1 MTQHVTS
8 TDKQAD
14 NGASAAKVMTLT
26 TTAVGSYPKPD
37 YLAQA
42 RSQFSQGKIDREA
55 LAKLERQATEYWI
68 RTQESAGLDVL
79 VHGEMERG
87 DMVAYFAGE
96 PGGNTIIGMKLGG
109 LVRSYGNR
117 YYHKPII
124 VDKLAWPGPMTV
136 DMWRYSQGLTERPVK
151 GMLTGAYTMV
161 EWSFD
166 DYYPSRREAVL
177 AMARVIRRE
186 VEELESAGC
195 RYIQIDEPAIHT
207 RPEEDFDLAVE
218 AMALTVDGVKA
229 EFHTHICYGEVEKIY
244 PAMLRL
250 PVKQI
255 HLAFKNT
262 DFAYLKLIDE
272 FGYNDAKDLGVGVT
286 DVHTRFLE
294 SVDEVK
300 EGIQETLKR
309 LPPERLWI
317 YPDCGL
323 KTRSIEEAEGKL
335 RVMAD
340 AVREVKRELE
350 ID

>member
-1 MTQHVTS
+1 MAT
-8 TDKQAD
+8 
-14 NGASAAKVMTLT
+14 GLT
-26 TTAVGSYPKPD
+26 TTAVGSFPKPRH
-37 YLAQA
+37 LAQA
-42 RSQFSQGKIDREA
+42 RTKFTKGEISRAD
-55 LAKLERQATEYWI
+55 LDKLEKEATEYWI
-68 RTQESAGLDVL
+68 RAQERAGIDVL

-96 PGGNTIIGMKLGG
+96 EGGKTIGGMKLGG

-124 VDKLAWPGPMTV
+124 FDKLDWPGPMTV
-136 DMWRYSQGLTERPVK
+136 DMWKYSQALTDRPVK

-166 DYYPSRREAVL
+166 EHYPSRRDAVL
-177 AMARVIRRE
+177 DMAQVIRRE
-186 VEELESAGC
+186 VEELVKAGC
-195 RYIQIDEPAIHT
+195 KYIQIDEPAIHT

-218 AMALTVDGVKA
+218 AMQKTVEGIDDA

-244 PAMLRL
+244 PDMLRL

-262 DFAYLKLIDE
+262 DFAYLELMKKDP
-272 FGYNDAKDLGVGVT
+272 YDSNKDLGVGVT
-286 DVHTRFLE
+286 DVHTRFIE
-294 SVDEVK
+294 SVEEVK
-300 EGIQETLKR
+300 DGIKRTLKL

-317 YPDCGL
+317 LPDCGL
-323 KTRSIEEAEGKL
+323 KTRTEQEAEAKL
-335 RVMAD
+335 KVMVD
-340 AVREVKRELE
+340 AVQDIKRELE

>member
-1 MTQHVTS
+1 M
-8 TDKQAD
+8 
-14 NGASAAKVMTLT
+14 SALT
-26 TTAVGSYPKPD
+26 TTAVGSYPKPE
-37 YLAQA
+37 YLAKA
-42 RSQFSQGKIDREA
+42 RAAFGQGKIERGELDR
-55 LAKLERQATEYWI
+55 LEKQATEYWI
-68 RTQESAGLDVL
+68 RAQERAGLDVL

-96 PGGNTIIGMKLGG
+96 PGGKTIGGMKLGG

-124 VDKLAWPGPMTV
+124 FGKLTWPGPMTV
-136 DMWRYSQGLTERPVK
+136 EMWQFSQALTERPVK

-166 DYYPSRREAVL
+166 EYYPSRRDAVL
-177 AMARVIRRE
+177 DMARVIRRE
-186 VEELESAGC
+186 VAELVKAGC
-195 RYIQIDEPAIHT
+195 KYIQIDEPAIHT
-207 RPEEDFDLAVE
+207 RPEEDFDLAVA
-218 AMALTVDGVKA
+218 AMNETVDGIEA

-262 DFAYLKLIDE
+262 GFAYLKLIDE
-272 FGYNDAKDLGVGVT
+272 FGYDSGKDLGVGVT
-286 DVHTRFLE
+286 DVHTRRLE
-294 SVDEVK
+294 SLDEVR

-317 YPDCGL
+317 LPDCGL
-323 KTRSIEEAEGKL
+323 KTRTTEEAEAKL
-335 RVMAD
+335 RVMVQ
-340 AVREVKRELE
+340 AVRDIKRDLEL
-350 ID
+350 D